1 MALASLDLMLAGVF
15 VGVLICVVS
24 MVALQL
30 ACPSTTAAR
39 GQLFR
44 SGAIYPYTRV
54 TSLRLSAL
62 LPWHPA
68 PSFAGCHPVAPAL
81 LVLARVAAVIA
92 VVSLILLTALGL
104 SRVAA

>member
-1 MALASLDLMLAGVF
+1 MATASLDLVLAGVF
-15 VGVLICVVS
+15 VGVLICVLS

-54 TSLRLSAL
+54 TSLKLSAL
-62 LPWHPA
+62 LPWHAA
-68 PSFAGCHPVAPAL
+68 PSFAGCH
-81 LVLARVAAVIA
+81 
-92 VVSLILLTALGL
+92 
-104 SRVAA
+104 